1 MMGKK
6 SEVAQQI
13 LKEQPKAL
21 ITHCHGHSL
30 SLSIKDA
37 NKQYRIIRK
46 TIGTAGE
53 IFLLIKFSSK
63 REQILGAI
71 NENIEVSS
79 DGDNE
84 FSEKVT
90 ALSKLLVT
98 RWTVRA
104 NASNNVNSLYSYL
117 RTYFCIFSVI
127 FFSIFLNF
135 SCRVWQQFFFVCSI
149 YSNIY

>member
-13 LKEQPKAL
+13 LKEQPKVL

-149 YSNIY
+149 YL